1 MNRKISAIFT
11 AITEIKMQTKDIAD
25 IIKKHRKAAK
35 LSRVQLAEIA
45 GVGKTVIYDIENG
58 KESVQLDTLKKV
70 LKVLNIKISF
80 TSPLMENI
88 NNTGNEKG

>member
-1 MNRKISAIFT
+1 
-11 AITEIKMQTKDIAD
+11 MQPKDIAD
-25 IIKKHRKAAK
+25 IIKKHRRAAK
-35 LSRVQLAEIA
+35 LSRVQLAEMA

-70 LKVLNIKISF
+70 LKVLNIKIAF

-88 NNTGNEKG
+88 NNIGNEKG